1 MASKYSMNDRPSW
14 PRRAIVT
21 AGEPYGNKGL
31 HFGHVGGVFV
41 PADFFARFLRDRLGR
56 ENVIFTSGT
65 DCYGSPIMESYRK
78 LKENEGYDKS
88 IGEYVESNHSR
99 QAATLNNYNI
109 SCDIYGGS
117 GLEPAAQIHNEVT
130 AEIIERLHEQGTI
143 SKRSTL
149 QFYDAKAGTFL
160 NGRQVIG
167 RCPIQG
173 CKSEK
178 AYADECDLG
187 HQFEPE
193 ELIAPKSQLTGE
205 VPELR
210 PVDNLYFDLPA
221 YLDFMKTYTAK
232 LAQNPQVRSVVS
244 KTMEE
249 WLLPAQLYIQN
260 KFREAFDAVEDQ
272 LPEHTVLEPEGNKSS
287 FTVTFPSWKE
297 RDDAHAVLANGGVR
311 FRSGKALVPFRITGN
326 IDWGVPVP
334 EVDGVNDVTCW
345 CWPESLWAPISYT
358 RPHGRARRRFH
369 AGPRAHLSAQ
379 LTRLARLVVLGRRA
393 DLPVHRSGQH
403 LLLLHRADRHVGGPG
418 LGPHAEHRQRLL
430 PPALHGQKGKL
441 VLADSSP
448 AGRRPAQP
456 LHLRADARALAVARP
471 VREAGEL

>member
-88 IGEYVESNHSR
+88 INEYVESNHSR

-178 AYADECDLG
+178 RTPTSATWVTSLS
-187 HQFEPE
+187 PR
-193 ELIAPKSQLTGE
+193 SSS
-205 VPELR
+205 R
-210 PVDNLYFDLPA
+210 PRV
-221 YLDFMKTYTAK
+221 
-232 LAQNPQVRSVVS
+232 
-244 KTMEE
+244 
-249 WLLPAQLYIQN
+249 
-260 KFREAFDAVEDQ
+260 
-272 LPEHTVLEPEGNKSS
+272 
-287 FTVTFPSWKE
+287 
-297 RDDAHAVLANGGVR
+297 
-311 FRSGKALVPFRITGN
+311 
-326 IDWGVPVP
+326 
-334 EVDGVNDVTCW
+334 
-345 CWPESLWAPISYT
+345 
-358 RPHGRARRRFH
+358 
-369 AGPRAHLSAQ
+369 
-379 LTRLARLVVLGRRA
+379 
-393 DLPVHRSGQH
+393 
-403 LLLLHRADRHVGGPG
+403 
-418 LGPHAEHRQRLL
+418 
-430 PPALHGQKGKL
+430 
-441 VLADSSP
+441 SSP
-448 AGRRPAQP
+448 ARCPSCARSTTSTSTCRPTST
-456 LHLRADARALAVARP
+456 L
-471 VREAGEL
+471 

>member
-78 LKENEGYDKS
+78 LKENEDYDKS

-244 KTMEE
+244 RPWRSGCCRLSST
-249 WLLPAQLYIQN
+249 
-260 KFREAFDAVEDQ
+260 FR
-272 LPEHTVLEPEGNKSS
+272 TSS
-287 FTVTFPSWKE
+287 ARPSTPSRTSFPST
-297 RDDAHAVLANGGVR
+297 
-311 FRSGKALVPFRITGN
+311 P
-326 IDWGVPVP
+326 
-334 EVDGVNDVTCW
+334 CW
-345 CWPESLWAPISYT
+345 S
-358 RPHGRARRRFH
+358 
-369 AGPRAHLSAQ
+369 PRA
-379 LTRLARLVVLGRRA
+379 TRAA
-393 DLPVHRSGQH
+393 LPS
-403 LLLLHRADRHVGGPG
+403 P
-418 LGPHAEHRQRLL
+418 
-430 PPALHGQKGKL
+430 
-441 VLADSSP
+441 SP
-448 AGRRPAQP
+448 AGRSATTPTRCSPTA
-456 LHLRADARALAVARP
+456 ACASAAARR
-471 VREAGEL
+471 

>member
-88 IGEYVESNHSR
+88 ISEYVESNHSR

-173 CKSEK
+173 LS
-178 AYADECDLG
+178 
-187 HQFEPE
+187 
-193 ELIAPKSQLTGE
+193 LIH
-205 VPELR
+205 
-210 PVDNLYFDLPA
+210 
-221 YLDFMKTYTAK
+221 
-232 LAQNPQVRSVVS
+232 
-244 KTMEE
+244 
-249 WLLPAQLYIQN
+249 I
-260 KFREAFDAVEDQ
+260 
-272 LPEHTVLEPEGNKSS
+272 
-287 FTVTFPSWKE
+287 
-297 RDDAHAVLANGGVR
+297 
-311 FRSGKALVPFRITGN
+311 
-326 IDWGVPVP
+326 
-334 EVDGVNDVTCW
+334 
-345 CWPESLWAPISYT
+345 
-358 RPHGRARRRFH
+358 
-369 AGPRAHLSAQ
+369 
-379 LTRLARLVVLGRRA
+379 
-393 DLPVHRSGQH
+393 
-403 LLLLHRADRHVGGPG
+403 
-418 LGPHAEHRQRLL
+418 
-430 PPALHGQKGKL
+430 
-441 VLADSSP
+441 
-448 AGRRPAQP
+448 
-456 LHLRADARALAVARP
+456 
-471 VREAGEL
+471 

>member
-88 IGEYVESNHSR
+88 ISEYVESNHSR

-167 RCPIQG
+167 RCPIQAASPR
-173 CKSEK
+173 KPTPTS
-178 AYADECDLG
+178 ATWVTSLS
-187 HQFEPE
+187 P
-193 ELIAPKSQLTGE
+193 
-205 VPELR
+205 
-210 PVDNLYFDLPA
+210 
-221 YLDFMKTYTAK
+221 
-232 LAQNPQVRSVVS
+232 RS
-244 KTMEE
+244 
-249 WLLPAQLYIQN
+249 
-260 KFREAFDAVEDQ
+260 
-272 LPEHTVLEPEGNKSS
+272 SS
-287 FTVTFPSWKE
+287 
-297 RDDAHAVLANGGVR
+297 L
-311 FRSGKALVPFRITGN
+311 
-326 IDWGVPVP
+326 
-334 EVDGVNDVTCW
+334 
-345 CWPESLWAPISYT
+345 
-358 RPHGRARRRFH
+358 
-369 AGPRAHLSAQ
+369 PRA
-379 LTRLARLVVLGRRA
+379 
-393 DLPVHRSGQH
+393 
-403 LLLLHRADRHVGGPG
+403 
-418 LGPHAEHRQRLL
+418 
-430 PPALHGQKGKL
+430 
-441 VLADSSP
+441 SSP
-448 AGRRPAQP
+448 ARCPSCARSTTSTSTCRPTST
-456 LHLRADARALAVARP
+456 L
-471 VREAGEL
+471 